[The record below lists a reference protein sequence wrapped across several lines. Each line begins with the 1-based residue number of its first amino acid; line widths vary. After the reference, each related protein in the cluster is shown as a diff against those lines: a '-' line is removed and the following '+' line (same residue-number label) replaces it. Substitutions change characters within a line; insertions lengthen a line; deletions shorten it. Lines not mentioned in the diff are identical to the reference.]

1 MSKVKNNAIDS
12 AEQAFQ
18 PLQAL
23 AASSSAFNQINSFSH
38 QYDRGGNLTV
48 NGKPSFSVDQA
59 ATQLLRD
66 GAAYQDKDGSGKI
79 ELTYTFLTSASS
91 STMNKHGITGFSQ
104 FSTQQKGQAV
114 LAMQSWADVAN
125 VTFTEKTTGGDGHMT
140 FGNYSGG
147 QDGAAAFAYLPG
159 TGAGYDGTSW
169 YLTNSSYTPNKTP
182 DLNNYGRQTLT
193 HEIGHTLGL
202 AHPGDYNAGEGAPT
216 YNDASY
222 GQDTRGYSVMS
233 YWSESNTSQNFSKG
247 GVEAYSSGPLMDD
260 IAAIQKLY
268 GANTTTRTGDTT
280 YGFNSNAGR
289 DFLSATSSSDKVVFS
304 VWDAG
309 GKDTLDFS
317 GFTQNQ
323 KINLNEAS
331 FSDVGGLVGNV
342 SIAKGVTVENAI
354 GGSGN
359 DLLIGN
365 SVSNE
370 LKAGAGNDILFGAG
384 GADKLW
390 GGVGS
395 DTFVFAASN
404 DSKPGA
410 FDQILDFVSGLDKI
424 DLTGITNGTGL
435 HFVNSFTGAAGDA
448 VLTSSGGN
456 SVLSVDFSG
465 HGVADFLVST
475 VGQAAYSDIAA

>member
-1 MSKVKNNAIDS
+1 MSKVKNNAIDL
-12 AEQAFQ
+12 AEQAFS

-23 AASSSAFNQINSFSH
+23 AAPSSAYNQIDSFSH

-48 NGKPSFSVDQA
+48 NGKPSYSVDEA

-104 FSTQQKGQAV
+104 FSAQQKAQAV
-114 LAMQSWADVAN
+114 LAMQSWADVAKI
-125 VTFTEKTTGGDGHMT
+125 TFTDKATGGDGHMT
-140 FGNYSGG
+140 FGNYSSG

-169 YLTNSSYTPNKTP
+169 YLTNSSYTPNKRP

-193 HEIGHTLGL
+193 HEIGHSLGL

-216 YNDASY
+216 YNDATY
-222 GQDTRGYSVMS
+222 AEDTRGYSLMS
-233 YWSESNTSQNFSKG
+233 YWSESNTDQNFSKA
-247 GVEAYSSGPLMDD
+247 GVEAYASGPLLDD

-289 DFLSATSSSDKVVFS
+289 DFLSASSSSDKVVFS

-331 FSDVGGLVGNV
+331 FSDVGGMVGNV
-342 SIAKGVTVENAI
+342 SIAKGATIENAI

-365 SVSNE
+365 GVSNE
-370 LKAGAGNDILFGAG
+370 LKGGAGNDILFGAG

-390 GGVGS
+390 GGTGS
-395 DTFVFAASN
+395 DTFVFAASS

-410 FDQILDFVSGLDKI
+410 TDQILDFVSGLDKI
-424 DLTGITNGTGL
+424 DLTAITKGAGL

-456 SVLSVDFSG
+456 SQLAVDFSG

-475 VGQAAYSDIAA
+475 VGQAAFSDIAA